1 MNIVTPFAISPIINT
16 ANPNTE
22 AVRRDNI
29 LRETIPQPTR
39 GEGGTAEQGLG
50 SEGDRARQSAGL
62 ISNPTYE
69 RPEIQATPLEQGEE
83 TGANQQD
90 NGQDQSAGREDAQQE
105 QREQAEIRELQTRDR
120 EVRAHEQAHAAV
132 GGQYAGTPTY
142 EFETGPDGQRY
153 AVAGEVSIDI
163 SEAGTPEETV
173 RKLQQV
179 RAAALAPAEPSAQDL
194 RVAAEA
200 ARGVIEAQAEIVREA
215 NEEEATPEDTQD
227 ASTIATPSLDDIVNQ
242 GDVTTPTRSLDSITL
257 EEDDETDQASLTN
270 INRVISQFYERAVT
284 PQDRIVFERA

>member
-1 MNIVTPFAISPIINT
+1 MNIVTPFAVSPIINT

-22 AVRRDNI
+22 ALRRDNS

-39 GEGGTAEQGLG
+39 GEGGAAEQGLG

-62 ISNPTYE
+62 INNPTYE
-69 RPEIQATPLEQGEE
+69 RPTIQTAPLEQSEE
-83 TGANQQD
+83 TGPNQQD

-132 GGQYAGTPTY
+132 GGQYAGSPSY

-215 NEEEATPEDTQD
+215 NEEEASPEDNQD
-227 ASTIATPSLDDIVNQ
+227 TSGISTPSLDDIVNQ
-242 GDVTTPTRSLDSITL
+242 GDVTTPTRSLSSVSL
-257 EEDDETDQASLTN
+257 EENEETQTEFTN
-270 INRVISQFYERAVT
+270 INRVISQFYERAVN
-284 PQDRIVFERA
+284 PQDSIIFERV